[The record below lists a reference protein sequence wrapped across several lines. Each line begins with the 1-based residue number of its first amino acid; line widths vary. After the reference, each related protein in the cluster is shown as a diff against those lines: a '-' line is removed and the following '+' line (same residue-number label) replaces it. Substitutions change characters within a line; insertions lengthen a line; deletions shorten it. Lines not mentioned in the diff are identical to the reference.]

1 MRPLTSAM
9 RSNAARAAAAL
20 ALVAVL
26 AISLPFIRLAD
37 NAARDLM
44 LTTISPWTSPPSDI
58 VMVAVTE
65 DTLGAY
71 PYRSPI
77 DRGLLA
83 TVISRVLAAGPRAVG
98 IDILFDQ
105 PTEPAKDAAL
115 RAVLKSASVPLF
127 IATADA
133 TNGLT
138 AAQTGYLKRFSTGLG
153 TGSADLIKDR
163 GDGTVRTIS
172 PGQYRDGSWRP
183 SLVATMAASQAI
195 VVPSTPMPMTY
206 FHSDKGDPF
215 VFPHYPAHTV
225 ALLPPAWFKDKYV
238 LIGAD
243 LPTSDRHRT
252 PFAVIDGPALGT
264 LSGLAINAHALAQ
277 LVAGVRLTVLNSLPL
292 IGAVIV
298 LAGFGL
304 GIAFFDT
311 GPFNRALL
319 VAALL
324 AILWIANV
332 LLLRHSG
339 LFVPP
344 LTTTLAVVVANGLA
358 STYVWYRD
366 WLNRKFIENAFS
378 LYVSPAYV
386 KTLIAHHDRLRL
398 GGERREVTYVFTDIA
413 GFTSLAEATDAEALV
428 RLLNDYLTGLCGLF
442 LEYGA
447 TIDKLIGDAVVG
459 FFGAP
464 IAQPDHAE
472 RAVELLV
479 AIDRFSQSFRAA
491 QAAKGFDLGIT
502 RAGAHTGTAIIGNFG
517 GAQFFDYTG
526 LGDTVNVAS
535 RLEGANKHFG
545 TRICVSGAVAA
556 ACPDHRFRPIAS
568 VVLKGKAT
576 AVEVL
581 QPLTLDDSDA
591 ELVDG
596 YAKAYGALER
606 GEACALSS
614 FEHLA
619 GKWPDDPL
627 VRFHLE
633 RLRRGEG
640 GTTIVL
646 VEK

>member
-1 MRPLTSAM
+1 MRPLTAAM

-20 ALVAVL
+20 ALL
-26 AISLPFIRLAD
+26 AILVISWPFVRLAD

-44 LTTISPWTSPPSDI
+44 LTTISPWVKPPKDI

-65 DTLGAY
+65 DTLKGY

-115 RAVLKSASVPLF
+115 RAVLKSASAPVF

-133 TNGLT
+133 ANGLT
-138 AAQTGYLKRFSTGLG
+138 AAQTTYLKRFSAGLG
-153 TGSADLIKDR
+153 TGAADLIKDR
-163 GDGTVRTIS
+163 GDGTVRTLS
-172 PGQYRDGSWRP
+172 PGQRRDGSWRP
-183 SLVATMAASQAI
+183 SLVAAMAASQGIA
-195 VVPSTPMPMTY
+195 VPSEPMPMTY
-206 FHSDKGDPF
+206 FRSDKGDPF

-252 PFAVIDGPALGT
+252 PFALVDGPALGT

-277 LVAGVRLTVLNSLPL
+277 LIAGDRLMVLHGLPL
-292 IGAVIV
+292 MGAIIV
-298 LAGFGL
+298 LAGLGL
-304 GIAFFDT
+304 SIAFFDT
-311 GPFNRALL
+311 GPLTRVLMAM
-319 VAALL
+319 ALL
-324 AILWIANV
+324 AMLWIANV

-344 LTTTLAVVVANGLA
+344 VATTLAVVVANALA
-358 STYVWYRD
+358 STFVWYRD
-366 WLNRKFIENAFS
+366 WQNRQFIENAFS
-378 LYVSPAYV
+378 HYVSPAYV

-413 GFTSLAEATDAEALV
+413 GFTSLAEATDAEALT

-442 LEYGA
+442 LEHGA

-464 IAQPDHAE
+464 IEQPDHAA
-472 RAVELLV
+472 RAVSLLL

-491 QAAKGFDLGIT
+491 QAAKGIELGIT

-556 ACPDHRFRPIAS
+556 AAPEHRFRPIAS

-576 AVEVL
+576 PVEVL
-581 QPLTLDDSDA
+581 QPLAPDDPDA
-591 ELVDG
+591 DLADG

-606 GEACALSS
+606 GEACALAS
-614 FEHLA
+614 FERLA
-619 GKWPDDPL
+619 TRRPHDPL

-633 RLRRGEG
+633 RLRRGES

-646 VEK
+646 AEK